1 MDDIRPQDLP
11 DGPPASEG
19 QAPARKEQPR
29 TVGPEGEDRG
39 GPEAPDEGL
48 PEPLDPAVKG

>member
-19 QAPARKEQPR
+19 PARRRKEGPKR
-29 TVGPEGEDRG
+29 VGPEDEERG
-39 GPEAPDEGL
+39 GPEAAEDKL